1 MAPPKKL
8 KPTAKS
14 RRAPR
19 VRTESADTLS
29 TRAMSLVKRGKHEEA
44 AAHFLAASK
53 LEPANWRLPNDA
65 GECFFLA
72 GRYVEALR
80 CYSSAMMMMP
90 DMATVLFNRGIAQA
104 RLGEENS
111 AFVTLKHV
119 LELED
124 AHAGAYLEIG
134 KLHAAGGRHWDAIDA
149 FDAALRQRTTD
160 ARTTVLAL
168 REKARLLLGPLH
180 REAEGLE
187 AAELLWERTGDS
199 TILVELAHEVLDLMK
214 PRAAKLLD
222 VVLADAPTD
231 IQALKLRTKLA
242 RR

>member
-1 MAPPKKL
+1 MPTPRKL
-8 KPTAKS
+8 KPTAKP

-19 VRTESADTLS
+19 AKPQTADSLV

-44 AAHFLAASK
+44 ASQFLAASK

-65 GECFFLA
+65 GECYFLA

-90 DMATVLFNRGIAQA
+90 DMATVLFNRGQAQA
-104 RLGEENS
+104 RLGDEDH
-111 AFVTLKHV
+111 AFVTLQNV
-119 LELED
+119 LELEH

-134 KLHAAGGRHWDAIDA
+134 KLHATAGRHWDAIDA

-160 ARTTVLAL
+160 ARTTAHAL

-187 AAELLWERTGDS
+187 VAETLWERTGDS
-199 TILVELAHEVLDLMK
+199 TILVDLALEILELLK
-214 PRAAKLLD
+214 PRAARLLD

-231 IQALKLRTKLA
+231 ARALKLRMKLS